1 MMVFKLPLYNL
12 ELLIRQIY
20 IISLCIRFLGI
31 ILILISSYKK
41 TASLFLHKIITMS
54 QFHSLNIKSIAKVT
68 SQSVAITFDIP
79 ENLKEKFSFK
89 AGQYITLKTK
99 INSEEIRRDY
109 SICSSKNSGELTVAV
124 KAVEGGT
131 FSVYANEK
139 LNAGDTLEVAEP
151 NGRFV
156 FEANEGK
163 TRTIAAF
170 AAGSGITPILSIAKT
185 LLEDEPFSN
194 FILIYGNK
202 TLKEAMFS
210 EDLMRLKDT
219 YGNRFHVH
227 FICSQAQEEDALF
240 GRIEKSTVNLIVKN
254 KYKGVTIEKFYVCG
268 PEQMIHTV
276 KDVLIENGVKE
287 KAILFELFTSPAET
301 ESSSDTKTLSGN
313 SKIKVLVDDEEF
325 EFEMSQEQTIL
336 EAALKQDIDAPYS
349 CQGGICSS
357 CIARLTDGEATMRQ
371 NNILTDGEVAE
382 GLILT
387 CQAHPTSDTL
397 VVDYDDV

>member
-1 MMVFKLPLYNL
+1 
-12 ELLIRQIY
+12 
-20 IISLCIRFLGI
+20 
-31 ILILISSYKK
+31 
-41 TASLFLHKIITMS
+41 MS
-54 QFHSLNIKSIAKVT
+54 QFHSLNIKSVEKVT
-68 SQSVAITFDIP
+68 DQSVTISFEIP
-79 ENLKEKFSFK
+79 ENLKSNFSFN
-89 AGQYITLKTK
+89 AGQYVTLKTE
-99 INSEEIRRDY
+99 INGEEIRRDY
-109 SICSSKNSGELTVAV
+109 SICASKNSGDLTVAV

-131 FSVYANEK
+131 FSTYANSDLK
-139 LNAGDTLEVAEP
+139 AGDKIEVSEP

-156 FEANEGK
+156 FEANDAK

-194 FILIYGNK
+194 FILVYGNK
-202 TLKEAMFS
+202 SSDNTMFFKYLVTLQS
-210 EDLMRLKDT
+210 Q

-227 FICSQAQEEDALF
+227 FIYSQTNEENALF

-254 KYKGVTIEKFYVCG
+254 KYKGVTIETFYLCG
-268 PEQMIHTV
+268 PEEMIHTV

-287 KAILFELFTSPAET
+287 KAILFELFTAPSAT
-301 ESSSDTKTLSGN
+301 ESDATSETLTGN

-325 EFEMSQEQTIL
+325 EFEMSKEQSIL

-357 CIARLTDGEATMRQ
+357 CIARVTEGEAKMRQ
-371 NNILTDGEVAE
+371 NNILTDSEVAE

-387 CQAHPTSDTL
+387 CQAHPTSERI